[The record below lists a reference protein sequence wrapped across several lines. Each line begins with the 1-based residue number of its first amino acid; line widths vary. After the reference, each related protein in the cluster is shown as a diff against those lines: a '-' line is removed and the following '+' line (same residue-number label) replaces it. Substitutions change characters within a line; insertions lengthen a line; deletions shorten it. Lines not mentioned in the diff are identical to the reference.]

1 MTKRLAICVTAFLL
15 AMMACAQDMQET
27 DPAFFQTAE
36 ARRIGDQMLLYQ
48 RVTGG
53 WPKNIDM
60 AKPMSEEEKAEVKSA
75 YNRRNDSTTDNGATT
90 TQMLFLARLYGAPPQ
105 PSPIGREKNGQGVSQ
120 KSINQSV
127 NRKYRDAFQRG
138 VEYLLSGQYDNGG
151 WPQFWPEMRDY
162 QIHITYNDDAMVN
175 TMTLLRDIAEQ
186 NEPFQGKL
194 TSKKLRRR
202 CMEAFNK
209 GVECILKTQIRDANG
224 RLTVWCQ
231 QHDRETFLPANART
245 FELASYCSQ
254 ESAAIVKLLMQ
265 LPNPDDRVK
274 QAIHSAMR
282 WFDEHKIMGMRVERT
297 RDADGNR
304 DTRLVA
310 DSTAGPLWARYYD
323 LQTEEPFVCDR
334 DGIPRK
340 HLEDIGS
347 ERRNGYSWYGDRPAD
362 LYKRYEK
369 WCKKWGEPYPNF
381 SLLEGSPK
389 G

>member
-1 MTKRLAICVTAFLL
+1 MTKRLAIGVTAFVL
-15 AMMACAQDMQET
+15 ATAACAQGMQET

-36 ARRIGDQMLLYQ
+36 ARRIGDQILLYQ

-60 AKPMSEEEKAEVKSA
+60 AKPMSEEEKAEVKSER
-75 YNRRNDSTTDNGATT
+75 NRRSDSTIDNGATT
-90 TQMLFLARLYGAPPQ
+90 TQMLYLARLWQVQIA
-105 PSPIGREKNGQGVSQ
+105 NG
-120 KSINQSV
+120 KSA
-127 NRKYRDAFQRG
+127 NRNYRDAFRRG
-138 VEYLLSGQYDNGG
+138 VEYLLSGQYENGG
-151 WPQFWPEMRDY
+151 WPQFWPVMRDY

-186 NEPFQGKL
+186 KEPFQGKL
-194 TSKKLRRR
+194 TSKKLRQR
-202 CMEAFNK
+202 CMDAFNK

-224 RLTVWCQ
+224 QLTVWCQ
-231 QHDRETFLPANART
+231 QHDRETFLPANARA

-265 LPNPDDRVK
+265 LPEPDDRVK
-274 QAIHSAMR
+274 QAVHGAMR
-282 WFDEHKIMGMRVERT
+282 WFDAHKILGMRLERT
-297 RDADGNR
+297 HDAEGNR
-304 DTRLVA
+304 DTRLVP
-310 DSTAGPLWARYYD
+310 DPKAGPLWARYYD

-340 HLEDIGS
+340 RLEDIGS

-369 WCKKWGEPYPNF
+369 WCKKWDEPF
-381 SLLEGSPK
+381 
-389 G
+389 